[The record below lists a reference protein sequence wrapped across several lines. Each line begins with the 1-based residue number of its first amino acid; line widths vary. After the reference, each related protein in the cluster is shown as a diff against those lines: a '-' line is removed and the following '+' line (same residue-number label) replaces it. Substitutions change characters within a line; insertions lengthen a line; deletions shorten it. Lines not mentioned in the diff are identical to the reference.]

1 MAEIST
7 CSYSAFRPQFG
18 TPVRI
23 TLGGPR
29 RPEPTGRE
37 HWLYLAELAPK
48 GRYFKAPPDVF
59 AREYLAQIER
69 LAQDIEDKLDFL
81 TTANGPVVLLCWE
94 RRIRSIPGD
103 CHRRLFAS
111 FWEARTGQPV
121 PELDA
126 RK

>member
-1 MAEIST
+1 MAEIAT

-37 HWLYLAELAPK
+37 HWLFVAELAPK

-69 LAQDIEDKLDFL
+69 LAENIEAKLGYL
-81 TTANGPVVLLCWE
+81 TTAFGPVTLLCYE
-94 RRIRSIPGD
+94 RAVREEPGD
-103 CHRRLFAS
+103 CHRRPQ
-111 FWEARTGQPV
+111 EAGTCIS
-121 PELDA
+121 
-126 RK
+126 